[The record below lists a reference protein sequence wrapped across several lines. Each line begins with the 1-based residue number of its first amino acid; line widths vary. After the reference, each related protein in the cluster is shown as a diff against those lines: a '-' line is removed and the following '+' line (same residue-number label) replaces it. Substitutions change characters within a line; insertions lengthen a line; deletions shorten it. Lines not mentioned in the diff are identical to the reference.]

1 MFKMDSI
8 NVPILGLIENM
19 SWYLIGNEK
28 KYIFGRDGGK
38 SLSELENVPLLLELP
53 LNESIRE
60 AGDIGRPAALQDTDL
75 GKLFQKLASQVV
87 EKTQN
92 RNKSLPKTNKVKIT
106 HNKGCN

>member
-1 MFKMDSI
+1 
-8 NVPILGLIENM
+8 
-19 SWYLIGNEK
+19 
-28 KYIFGRDGGK
+28 
-38 SLSELENVPLLLELP
+38 
-53 LNESIRE
+53 
-60 AGDIGRPAALQDTDL
+60 LQDTDL